1 MKNKFSRHI
10 TLAAALLLVAGLV
23 PDWTCGV
30 LQAQEK
36 EKAKPKGTVTG
47 TVKDTEAKPWPDIT
61 LSFQDD
67 KGGPEV
73 TTKTDAQGKYRIEL
87 PVGTYVI
94 TVKQGEQDLYAV
106 KAGVAAGAETPG
118 DFNFKDPALQT
129 QMAERKKEASAQN
142 KINNLKQH
150 YQAGT
155 TALTQADAL
164 HNQLKAT
171 QTPDQKAA
179 LQAQIDPLATQAVSE
194 FKLAIEATSPTDIN
208 RATIYQKI
216 GVAYEID
223 AKYEDAAKAYEQA
236 VALKPDAGTY
246 NNLGNMDARL
256 GRIDDATAAY
266 QKGVD
271 LDPANAGRTY
281 LNFGIT
287 LYNANRLKEAIAPL
301 KKATEL
307 DPKNAQAWYLLGAA
321 LVGAMDYKQ
330 EGDKITPVMQP
341 GTVEAYQTAIDL
353 DPSGTWG
360 EQAKQGIEAL
370 KQLGLGIDTK
380 EKVTK
385 AAKPVKH

>member
-1 MKNKFSRHI
+1 VKKRLSKHI

-23 PDWTCGV
+23 PDWTGGV
-30 LQAQEK
+30 LRAQEK
-36 EKAKPKGTVTG
+36 EKAKPKGTVVG
-47 TVKDTEAKPWPDIT
+47 TVKDTDAKPWPDIT

-67 KGGPEV
+67 KGSPEV

-94 TVKQGEQDLYAV
+94 TVKQGDQDLYAV

-129 QMAERKKEASAQN
+129 QMADRKKEASAQN

-164 HNQLKAT
+164 HNQLKTA
-171 QTPDQKAA
+171 PADQKAA
-179 LQAQIDPLATQAVSE
+179 LQAQIDPLSTQAVAE
-194 FKLAIEATSPTDIN
+194 FKQALEATSPTDVN
-208 RATIYQKI
+208 RTLIYDKI

-223 AKYEDAAKAYEQA
+223 AKYDDAAKAYEQA

-246 NNLGNMDARL
+246 NNLGNMYARL
-256 GRIDDATAAY
+256 GKIDDATAAY

-287 LYNANRLKEAIAPL
+287 LYNANRLKDAVAPL

-341 GTVEAYQTAIDL
+341 GTVEAYQQAIDL
-353 DPSGTWG
+353 DPNGTWG
-360 EQAKQGIEAL
+360 AQAKQGIEQL
-370 KQLGLGIDTK
+370 KQLGLGIETK
-380 EKVTK
+380 EKVS
-385 AAKPVKH
+385 KPVKH